1 MIRHAALSAAVIVMI
16 ATGQVVS
23 QSAEVLA
30 QAEGSPPAAPSAP
43 TTPTT
48 PAVPATPQAPAV
60 PGPAEPASPPAASQA
75 QPPAAGAQQDTA
87 DAALPVVHY
96 GEEGLPDRV
105 KSMRRRI
112 LDATRTG
119 DLEALRPVLQS
130 NEMPPA
136 LSGGGNDDPIA
147 TLRLLSGDDKGRE
160 ILAILQEMLEAGYVH
175 VDVGTP
181 QEMFIWPYFAR
192 YPLDKL
198 SGMQMVELFRLITA
212 GDLQDMQ
219 EKGVYSFYR
228 VGIGPDGTWHYFE
241 DGD

>member
-1 MIRHAALSAAVIVMI
+1 MIRRAALSAAVIVMI
-16 ATGQVVS
+16 AAGQVVAS
-23 QSAEVLA
+23 TSNGLA
-30 QAEGSPPAAPSAP
+30 QTEGSPPAAPP
-43 TTPTT
+43 TPTAPAAPET
-48 PAVPATPQAPAV
+48 PQPPAVAEPAA
-60 PGPAEPASPPAASQA
+60 PASPPAATEA
-75 QPPAAGAQQDTA
+75 QPPAGGTQQETA
-87 DAALPVVHY
+87 DASLPVVRY

-105 KSMRRRI
+105 RSMRRRI
-112 LDATRTG
+112 LEATRTG
-119 DLEALRPVLQS
+119 ELEALRPVLQS